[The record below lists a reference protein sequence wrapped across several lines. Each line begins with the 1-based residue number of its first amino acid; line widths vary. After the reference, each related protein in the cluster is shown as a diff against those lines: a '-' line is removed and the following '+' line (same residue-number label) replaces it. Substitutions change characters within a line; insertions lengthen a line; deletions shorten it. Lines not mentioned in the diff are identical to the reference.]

1 MDRRYRE
8 SLYRVVS
15 IGGDNFGWSRKPPS
29 SSIAPFSGPLMFPI
43 SVAAPVAVP

>member
-15 IGGDNFGWSRKPPS
+15 IGGNNLGWST
-29 SSIAPFSGPLMFPI
+29 IA
-43 SVAAPVAVP
+43 SVAVGYLN